1 MKNFV
6 VGMLAG
12 AALAVTGFLMYL
24 TGKAKS
30 GMLDTDESLGAMF
43 DDDDDY
49 DEDDYDEDDYDDED
63 EEDKKESDK
72 FWSELK

>member
-1 MKNFV
+1 MKNFI

-49 DEDDYDEDDYDDED
+49 DEDDYDED